1 MEISVEDF
9 HSHLLERVL
18 DLLWR
23 QWSTLGTYTTTPAYE
38 AAVIDP
44 EALVCATTWFA
55 RYSPRLFDEAM
66 DWLGIND
73 GLISIDRLKSIAGLF
88 SGDTRAALG
97 ATLDYLWEIKGRT
110 KFRGKSTRWE
120 KERPK
125 RKETLFRSWPAKG
138 EPLGGN
144 GDEVFLRWGF
154 ERGPVELRG
163 MTSSPNLEN
172 AANLRFVLRDLF
184 GLGVRAEVAT
194 FLIVVGRGNS
204 SQVAKAVTQN
214 QRAVYTVLDDFARG
228 GFAHKRE
235 AGREIVF
242 TIDKERWSRFI
253 ELKGDARFIQW
264 ADVFSALQEI
274 LVDRIENE
282 KAYDSPYL
290 ASSRLREIS
299 PPIIRKLANAG
310 AMSPIPDPRKF
321 PGEEFNVAFL
331 GYIEKTA
338 NEFFAQE

>member
-9 HSHLLERVL
+9 HSHLLECVL

-23 QWSTLGTYTTTPAYE
+23 QWSTLGTYTTTSSYAD
-38 AAVIDP
+38 AVIDP

-66 DWLGIND
+66 DWLGVND
-73 GLISIDRLKSIAGLF
+73 SLISIDRLKSIAGLF

-97 ATLDYLWEIKGRT
+97 ATLDYLWEAKGKT

-125 RKETLFRSWPAKG
+125 RKETLFRSWPEKG
-138 EPLGGN
+138 EPSGRN
-144 GDEVFLRWGF
+144 NDEVFLRWSF

-163 MTSSPNLEN
+163 MSSSPNLEN

-194 FLIVVGRGNS
+194 YLTVVGRGNS
-204 SQVAKAVTQN
+204 SQIARAVTQN
-214 QRAVYTVLDDFARG
+214 QRAAYAVLDDFARG
-228 GFAHKRE
+228 GFAYKRG
-235 AGREIVF
+235 AGREIVY
-242 TIDKERWSRFI
+242 TVDTERWSRFV
-253 ELKGDARFIQW
+253 ELKGEVKFIQW

-274 LVDRIENE
+274 LVDRIENR
-282 KAYDSPYL
+282 KAYQSPYL
-290 ASSRLREIS
+290 TSSRLREIS
-299 PPIIRKLANAG
+299 PVIIRKLMNAG
-310 AMSPIPDPRKF
+310 AMSLVPDSRKY
-321 PGEEFNVAFL
+321 PGEEFGAAFL
-331 GYIEKTA
+331 GYVRDAADELFTSG
-338 NEFFAQE
+338 